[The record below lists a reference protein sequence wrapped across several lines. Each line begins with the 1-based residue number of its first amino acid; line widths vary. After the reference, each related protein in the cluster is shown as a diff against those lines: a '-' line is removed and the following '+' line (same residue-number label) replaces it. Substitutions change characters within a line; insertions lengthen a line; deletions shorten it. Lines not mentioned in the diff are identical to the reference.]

1 MIIDFHT
8 HCFPEK
14 IAEKAITSLAYSSGG
29 VIPNTNG
36 TCTDLL
42 SKMDSAEI
50 TFSVVLNIAT
60 NERQQ
65 HSVNDFAATIQG
77 ERIVSFGSVYPDAPD
92 AIEELERIKSLGLKG
107 VKFHP
112 EFQNFY
118 VDDEKMKPIYKKIS
132 ELGLITVFHVGIDV
146 GYRPPYHC
154 TVQRLEHALSWFS
167 SPVIAAHLGGLDESG
182 EVIKRLCGKD
192 GLYLDTAYSYGIVPK
207 PILTDIINAHGSDRI
222 LFGSDCPWH
231 NPEWEKRMINALEI
245 SDEDKNNIF
254 YNNAKKLLEL

>member
-14 IAEKAITSLAYSSGG
+14 IAQKAVSGLEFNSGG
-29 VIPNTNG
+29 VAPNTDG
-36 TCTDLL
+36 TLQGLL
-42 SKMDSAEI
+42 SKMDSDGVDI
-50 TFSVVLNIAT
+50 SVVLNIAT

-65 HSVNDFAATIQG
+65 HSVNDFAASIQSD
-77 ERIVSFGSVYPDAPD
+77 RIICFGSVYPDAPD
-92 AIEELERIKSLGLKG
+92 ALDELERIKELGLAG
-107 VKFHP
+107 VKLHP

-132 ELGLITVFHVGIDV
+132 ELGLITLFHAGMDV

-154 TVQRLEHALSWFS
+154 TPERLERALSWFFA
-167 SPVIAAHLGGLDESG
+167 PVVAAHLGGLDESG

-192 GLYLDTAYSYGIVPK
+192 NLYLDTAYSYGIVPK
-207 PILTDIINAHGSDRI
+207 PVLSDIIEAHGVDKI

-231 NPEWEKRMINALEI
+231 RPVWEKKMLSVLDLTE
-245 SDEDKNNIF
+245 EEKNKI
-254 YNNAKKLLEL
+254 YCENAKKLLDI